1 MYFCTIVH
9 KIATIILLF
18 AFLGQTFT
26 QGVYYLDYLIDK
38 AEYLARCE
46 NKSRPKL
53 QCNGKCLLM
62 KRIQEQEKK
71 EQEQAPQMK
80 LANKAEVISS
90 KSFFPDFKEVFI
102 NSSKPA
108 YFVTDSGSP
117 IDRPSF
123 FFHPPDVA

>member
-1 MYFCTIVH
+1 MK
-9 KIATIILLF
+9 KIASIILLF
-18 AFLGQTFT
+18 SFLGQTFS

-38 AEYLARCE
+38 AEYLAKCE
-46 NKSRPKL
+46 NKNRPKL

-90 KSFFPDFKEVFI
+90 KSFFPDYKGVVTISNKPVYYVF
-102 NSSKPA
+102 NSG
-108 YFVTDSGSP
+108 TP

-123 FFHPPDVA
+123 FFHPPDVV